1 MEDQYLVIVGVQVV
15 LVLLVMAVKML
26 PGGLFLIHFS
36 MVLMVEMVVVVATM
50 RQEALVVEVM
60 VMVVMAAAV
69 AAVTP
74 VGKEEELLVVADHI
88 MLEPIKIIHQV
99 LDQEMAR

>member
-1 MEDQYLVIVGVQVV
+1 MSWPPWARGGV
-15 LVLLVMAVKML
+15 
-26 PGGLFLIHFS
+26 
-36 MVLMVEMVVVVATM
+36 
-50 RQEALVVEVM
+50 AL
-60 VMVVMAAAV
+60 AA

-74 VGKEEELLVVADHI
+74 VDKEEELLVVADHI